1 MLGNDTVAAVAGTA
15 DPGMLVQQMI
25 ADASQSDPRMAM
37 VAQLLASQQAAE
49 TIPEE
54 GGRGEE
60 LAALNARLAEAEARI
75 EAMKRDGR
83 RLLLAHEACRDRLGQ
98 LAAALGACGLCWG
111 DDQSCL
117 SCRGRGRP
125 GMVRPD
131 IELRT
136 RLLGPPRPRPEA
148 AVEPGSTLC

>member
-1 MLGNDTVAAVAGTA
+1 MLGNDQLAAMAGAA
-15 DPGMLVQQMI
+15 DPGALMQQMI
-25 ADASQSDPRMAM
+25 AEASAADPRMAM
-37 VAQLLASQQAAE
+37 VAQLLARQQPVEVEPANE
-49 TIPEE
+49 DPVPEIT
-54 GGRGEE
+54 
-60 LAALNARLAEAEARI
+60 ALIDRLVQAEATI

-83 RLLLAHEACRDRLGQ
+83 RLFHAHQTCRARLGE

-111 DDQSCL
+111 EETTGP

-136 RLLGPPRPRPEA
+136 RLLGPPRARPA
-148 AVEPGSTLC
+148 PADSPNPNLC

>member
-1 MLGNDTVAAVAGTA
+1 MLGNDRLAAMAGGA
-15 DPGMLVQQMI
+15 DPGMVVQQMI
-25 ADASQSDPRMAM
+25 ADAGSADPRMAM
-37 VAQLLASQQAAE
+37 VAQLLASQQAAI
-49 TIPEE
+49 TAPEDDE
-54 GGRGEE
+54 RSEE
-60 LAALNARLAEAEARI
+60 IAAMTLRLAEAEATI

-83 RLLLAHEACRDRLGQ
+83 RLIHAHQACREQLGQ

-111 DDQSCL
+111 EDSSCP

-136 RLLGPPRPRPEA
+136 KLLGTPRPRPA
-148 AVEPGSTLC
+148 PVDPPNPNLC